1 MEKFEIN
8 PHEREARDLPPSH
21 QFLSADNF
29 NPHEREAR
37 DCNKCLA
44 CGKSWILIH
53 TSVKLVTQG
62 AEPLRWFR
70 AILIHTSVKL
80 VTLSGFR
87 RGWKAVDFN
96 PHEREARDD
105 SGAPLRR
112 DQQILI
118 HTSVKLV
125 TNFTFMERI
134 SCRILI
140 HTSVKLVTLPDL
152 LTCRDLRF

>member
-1 MEKFEIN
+1 MVTYRHVNDFVSRASRSCGLKLLYFQHRTASTFDTSFTLVWIKIEKEPKNKLERSRHELHARSDGKQARILIHTSVKLVTIPRRRHQRDTHHFN

-62 AEPLRWFR
+62 AEPLR
-70 AILIHTSVKL
+70 
-80 VTLSGFR
+80 
-87 RGWKAVDFN
+87 
-96 PHEREARDD
+96 
-105 SGAPLRR
+105 
-112 DQQILI
+112 
-118 HTSVKLV
+118 
-125 TNFTFMERI
+125 
-134 SCRILI
+134 
-140 HTSVKLVTLPDL
+140 
-152 LTCRDLRF
+152 